1 MNFLQEIIVKFRD
14 MIKPNEKGQYHPE
27 AQAKSNDQQHVMTDD
42 EKLDE
47 TIAESMIASDP
58 PGHISKSAEDRNLH

>member
-1 MNFLQEIIVKFRD
+1 MSLFHNFIVKFKNL
-14 MIKPNEKGQYHPE
+14 IKPNETSKFHPE
-27 AQAKSNDQQHVMTDD
+27 SQVLEEDQQHVMSDE

-47 TIAESMIASDP
+47 SIAESMIASDP

>member
-1 MNFLQEIIVKFRD
+1 MSLFHNFIVKFKN
-14 MIKPNEKGQYHPE
+14 MIKPNETSRFHPE
-27 AQAKSNDQQHVMTDD
+27 SQTLENDEQHVMSDD

-47 TIAESMIASDP
+47 AIAESMIASDP

>member
-1 MNFLQEIIVKFRD
+1 MNFFQEIIVKFRD

-27 AQAKSNDQQHVMTDD
+27 AQNVSNDQQHVMTED

>member
-1 MNFLQEIIVKFRD
+1 MNFFQEIIVKFRD

-27 AQAKSNDQQHVMTDD
+27 AQNQTNDQQHVMTDD

>member
-1 MNFLQEIIVKFRD
+1 MSMFQSFIVKFKN
-14 MIKPNEKGQYHPE
+14 MIKPNETSKFHPE
-27 AQAKSNDQQHVMTDD
+27 SQVLENDEQHVMSDD

-47 TIAESMIASDP
+47 AIAESMIASDP